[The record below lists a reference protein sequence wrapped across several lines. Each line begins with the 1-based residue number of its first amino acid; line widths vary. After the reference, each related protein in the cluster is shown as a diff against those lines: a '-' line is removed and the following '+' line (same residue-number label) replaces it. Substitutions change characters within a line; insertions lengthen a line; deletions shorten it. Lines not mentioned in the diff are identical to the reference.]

1 MDIKLINIGFSS
13 MVAARRI
20 TAIADPESAAIKQ
33 LVADARER
41 GNLINATYGRRT
53 RGVIITDSGHVIL
66 SAVQSETL
74 GNRCRA
80 GAGARIMLG
89 TGR

>member
-20 TAIADPESAAIKQ
+20 TAIADPESAPIKQ

-41 GNLINATYGRRT
+41 GNLINATHGRRT
-53 RGVIITDSGHVIL
+53 KSVILTDSGHIIL
-66 SAVQSETL
+66 SAVQPETL

-80 GAGARIMLG
+80 GD
-89 TGR
+89 